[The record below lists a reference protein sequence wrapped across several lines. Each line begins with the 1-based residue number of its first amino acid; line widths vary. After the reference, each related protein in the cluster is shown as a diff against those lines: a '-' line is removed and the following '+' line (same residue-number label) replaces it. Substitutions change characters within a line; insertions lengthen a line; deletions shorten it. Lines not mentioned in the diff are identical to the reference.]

1 MNSLFAGVD
10 LGGSSISAVIAEP
23 SGTVLG
29 SDRRPTPRK
38 FGPDEVPVAV
48 AASVHSAI
56 AAAKCDP
63 TAVRGVGIGCP
74 GQVDQVA
81 GTVGNAATLPDWPA
95 TFPLADIVSQH
106 VGRPVVLGNDV
117 RLAVTAE
124 MSADAAKS
132 FTSFLGVF
140 LGTGVG
146 AGLVLDGQLW
156 EGRGNAGEF
165 GHMVVEFGPDSRLCT
180 CGRRGC
186 IEAYA
191 GRAAMEHAAR
201 EAAELGR
208 VTPLFDVMEFRA
220 QDRLTSDV
228 WARAVSAGD
237 PLATELVA
245 TARQALAAG
254 LGSVVNLLDL
264 DGIVLGGGLAV
275 ALGGTFRAD
284 LQAEMAKHV
293 MAGSVPEIHMT
304 ALDGLG
310 GAIGAA
316 QLAARLA

>member
-1 MNSLFAGVD
+1 MSPLFAGVD
-10 LGGSSISAVIAEP
+10 LGGSSISAVITEA
-23 SGTVLG
+23 SGKVMG
-29 SDRRPTPRK
+29 SDRRPTPRR

-63 TAVRGVGIGCP
+63 TTVSAVGIGCP
-74 GQVDQVA
+74 GQVDQAA

-95 TFPLADIVSQH
+95 TFPLAEIVSQH

-117 RLAVTAE
+117 RLAVSAE
-124 MSADAAKS
+124 MSTTATAS

-146 AGLVLDGQLW
+146 AGLVLEGRLW

-165 GHMVVEFGPDSRLCT
+165 GHMVVEFGPDARLCA

-191 GRAAMEHAAR
+191 GRSGMEQAAR
-201 EAAELGR
+201 EAADLGR

-220 QDRLTSDV
+220 QDRMTSDV
-228 WARAVSAGD
+228 WARAVEAGD

-275 ALGGTFRAD
+275 ALGDPFRSA
-284 LQAEMAKHV
+284 LEVEMAQHV
-293 MAGSVPEIHMT
+293 MAGAVPAIRMT
-304 ALDGLG
+304 ALGGLG

-316 QLAARLA
+316 QLAAQSA